1 MKNERFINY
10 SIACIGA
17 IEVSVKDKICE
28 AVCKINL
35 MDILSIIQIIIQAGL
50 IKVNVKVKIYEAK
63 YTNERFYLCTCI

>member
-17 IEVSVKDKICE
+17 IKISIKDKICE

-35 MDILSIIQIIIQAGL
+35 MNVLSIIQIII
-50 IKVNVKVKIYEAK
+50 
-63 YTNERFYLCTCI
+63 